1 MIRIEIAT
9 LVFFYILFSV
19 VAILIVWVVLG
30 YRRMRSASGSGNSA
44 ERIWKC
50 SICFH
55 DYIDSLHDDISVCP
69 LCGSYNKRENLGRVN
84 T

>member
-1 MIRIEIAT
+1 MIRIDIST
-9 LVFFYILFSV
+9 LIFFYILFSV
-19 VAILIVWVVLG
+19 ISIFIIWFILG
-30 YRRMRSASGSGNSA
+30 YKRMRGISGPDKGQ
-44 ERIWKC
+44 EQIWKC

-69 LCGSYNKRENLGRVN
+69 LCGSYNKR